1 MIFIFLS
8 WFNRTPIGVLVLKH
22 WNNCAIAQ
30 RKAKQGNQ
38 HMHLTTTNMNMT
50 KSDYEKI
57 LSYYKLPFAN
67 LSSNEIKR
75 KAEDILATKLCKCIK
90 SVEKKTGTQNAI
102 SLCTTSVF
110 GKKGL
115 KYFGMSCKGKAQLH
129 AAARKG
135 RKLTKTRKNVASIA
149 TK

>member
-1 MIFIFLS
+1 MS
-8 WFNRTPIGVLVLKH
+8 TS
-22 WNNCAIAQ
+22 A
-30 RKAKQGNQ
+30 
-38 HMHLTTTNMNMT
+38 MT
-50 KSDYEKI
+50 RSDYEKI

-90 SVEKKTGTQNAI
+90 SVEKKMGTQNAI

-129 AAARKG
+129 ARNG
-135 RKLTKTRKNVASIA
+135 RKLTKTRKNIASIA

>member
-1 MIFIFLS
+1 MS
-8 WFNRTPIGVLVLKH
+8 AST
-22 WNNCAIAQ
+22 
-30 RKAKQGNQ
+30 
-38 HMHLTTTNMNMT
+38 MT

-102 SLCTTSVF
+102 SLCTSSVF

-115 KYFGMSCKGKAQLH
+115 KYFGMSCKGKAQLQS
-129 AAARKG
+129 RKG
-135 RKLTKTRKNVASIA
+135 RKLTKTRKNIASIGP
-149 TK
+149 K

>member
-1 MIFIFLS
+1 MS
-8 WFNRTPIGVLVLKH
+8 
-22 WNNCAIAQ
+22 ASA
-30 RKAKQGNQ
+30 
-38 HMHLTTTNMNMT
+38 MT

-115 KYFGMSCKGKAQLH
+115 KYFGMSCNGTAQLH
-129 AAARKG
+129 AARKG
-135 RKLTKTRKNVASIA
+135 RKLTKTRKNIASVG